1 MKKKIRFEII
11 IFQMALE
18 DKQIVQLPNTIHQQ
32 IRHLFNYNGR
42 AALFE
47 SVEFYT

>member
-1 MKKKIRFEII
+1 
-11 IFQMALE
+11 MALE
-18 DKQIVQLPNTIHQQ
+18 DKQIAQLPNTIHQQ
-32 IRHLFNYNGR
+32 IRHLFNYSER